1 MKRYIQLWA
10 LVTMVLALGF
20 ASCSKD
26 EPDDVEKGKT
36 KTLLLK
42 IEKPAATTYAEDY
55 KTPDGSEIG
64 FGQGWVLFIDG
75 DYNIA
80 KAYRVGF
87 YTDDETISH
96 DDLLGAG
103 AYIENL
109 PWSVVGVFFTGA
121 YDLGD
126 LPESLYDLADLKSDF
141 LHTSVMGEGELEYVQ
156 ENKFTC
162 EIDLVPLIARL
173 EISDIQS
180 TGNISSFTV
189 DGIFM
194 DHYYSQVSL
203 SGQLDDADFVRNG
216 ANPKV
221 FVYDTPAYPA
231 DNEDITYD
239 WLTSGGSVDGV
250 VVPQSYYNVWGY
262 NVLTGYSSCEPPRII
277 LRLSNIE
284 IEGEDPIEGPK
295 FLTITGFKDKGN
307 NPIDYFEAG
316 KVYYI
321 EPGKLVFDETYLTDF
336 PNPDISIDVEVT
348 VTLPT
353 WTVVD
358 VEPEIF
364 ERD

>member
-1 MKRYIQLWA
+1 M
-10 LVTMVLALGF
+10 
-20 ASCSKD
+20 
-26 EPDDVEKGKT
+26 
-36 KTLLLK
+36 
-42 IEKPAATTYAEDY
+42 
-55 KTPDGSEIG
+55 
-64 FGQGWVLFIDG
+64 
-75 DYNIA
+75 
-80 KAYRVGF
+80 
-87 YTDDETISH
+87 ISS
-96 DDLLGAG
+96 G
-103 AYIENL
+103 AYISDL
-109 PWSVVGVFFTGA
+109 PWSVVAVLIIDT
-121 YDLGD
+121 YDLED
-126 LPESLYDLADLKSDF
+126 VPESIDDLAYFKSAIDNPV
-141 LHTSVMGEGELEYVQ
+141 LMGEGELEYVQ

-239 WLTSGGSVDGV
+239 WLTSGGSVDRV

-262 NVLTGYSSCEPPRII
+262 NVLTGGSSCEPPRII
-277 LRLSNIE
+277 LRLSDIE